1 MDGRGLYGCIR
12 PSSATIA
19 SYSINSASAIHTIFF
34 FVEIFVT
41 SNPCKQLTESE
52 ERRSR
57 SSSFRGGSFPPVLL
71 PGHAMG
77 LVDK

>member
-1 MDGRGLYGCIR
+1 MVEDCMGALGLAV
-12 PSSATIA
+12 PLSPVIA
-19 SYSINSASAIHTIFF
+19 STAPVQYTQFFF

>member
-1 MDGRGLYGCIR
+1 MGALGLAV
-12 PSSATIA
+12 PLSPVIA
-19 SYSINSASAIHTIFF
+19 STAPVQYTQFFF